1 MKAVVSLSLAVLFA
15 LLPQWGHAAAMNP
28 LFDFGSLYGF
38 MMFLLVIAVIFLICR
53 EIVCWYWKIN
63 KAMVLLTEIRDSLR
77 GNALS
82 GGRPGGAGAQGLQ
95 CPSCGKTDAYY
106 DVYNRLFCP
115 NCKRYVNNP

>member
-15 LLPQWGHAAAMNP
+15 LLPQWSHAAVIDPFFNI
-28 LFDFGSLYGF
+28 GSLYGF
-38 MMFLLVIAVIFLICR
+38 VMFLLVIAVIFLICR

-82 GGRPGGAGAQGLQ
+82 GGRPGGGNGLQ
-95 CPSCGKTDAYY
+95 CPSCGRTDAYY
-106 DVYNRLFCP
+106 DVHNKLFCP